1 MILILMSAQSI
12 QSTFGGMSHASC
24 VNLAN
29 EATRT
34 KWSPVQVWNLLQV
47 GTWYAWE
54 NWREW
59 SWWSLSIIECQ
70 SCMRKK
76 KGYQS
81 NKKPNNFDQ
90 TPGPLAMGLLSLF
103 FGLFSLTRFIV
114 ATFGYVRED
123 RYFRFMALKN
133 FWV

>member
-1 MILILMSAQSI
+1 MKLHEQNGAQCKCEIFCKLVLGTLGRTEGNGVDDRFQLLSAR
-12 QSTFGGMSHASC
+12 
-24 VNLAN
+24 V
-29 EATRT
+29 
-34 KWSPVQVWNLLQV
+34 
-47 GTWYAWE
+47 AWE
-54 NWREW
+54 
-59 SWWSLSIIECQ
+59 
-70 SCMRKK
+70 KK

-90 TPGPLAMGLLSLF
+90 ATGPLAMGLLSLF